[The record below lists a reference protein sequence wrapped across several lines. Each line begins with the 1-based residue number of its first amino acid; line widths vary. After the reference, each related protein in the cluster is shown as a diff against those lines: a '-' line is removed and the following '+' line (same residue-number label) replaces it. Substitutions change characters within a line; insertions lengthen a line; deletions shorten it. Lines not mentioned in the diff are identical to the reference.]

1 MKKLLGIIVLGLLLT
16 SCSEYMSR
24 QKIENC
30 ADTKY
35 SKEMAHP
42 IQVYFY
48 VTDKGHSNEFEL
60 HMFIMRDSQVPIDM
74 IYDSLVDL
82 VSEKEISESTKKWSE
97 GAIDTFKRYNY
108 AVKKF
113 INSSV
118 DKKVNNK
125 IGLISYRSFFER
137 CELEQKEAPNTFNAL
152 WKKADIKYIDL
163 SNLIKKL
170 KK

>member
-82 VSEKEISESTKKWSE
+82 VSEKEISESTDRK
-97 GAIDTFKRYNY
+97 
-108 AVKKF
+108 
-113 INSSV
+113 SV
-118 DKKVNNK
+118 V
-125 IGLISYRSFFER
+125 
-137 CELEQKEAPNTFNAL
+137 
-152 WKKADIKYIDL
+152 
-163 SNLIKKL
+163 
-170 KK
+170 